1 MAGDERRDAFLKR
14 WSRLKREGGRDAGQA
29 QAPAPQDEMAQ
40 EARADAAIP
49 EDLENFDAGALDP
62 ETADFS
68 RFVRDDV
75 PGDIQR
81 MALRKLWESD
91 ETLACMDGLND
102 YDEDFTPSGVAAAAA
117 DFMRRAA
124 QWLEEEEEDTET
136 ASTAKDTPEA
146 EEQPDDQEDVKE
158 ENGLSGRVQEP

>member
-14 WSRLKREGGRDAGQA
+14 WSRLKREGGRDAEKA

-40 EARADAAIP
+40 EALEDAAIP

-124 QWLEEEEEDTET
+124 QWLEEDEEAQAEIRQTQ
-136 ASTAKDTPEA
+136 PEA
-146 EEQPDDQEDVKE
+146 QAGDKPEPPGAEGERPSGDEE
-158 ENGLSGRVQEP
+158 S

>member
-14 WSRLKREGGRDAGQA
+14 WSRLKREGGRDAEKA
-29 QAPAPQDEMAQ
+29 QAPAPRDEMAQ

-49 EDLENFDAGALDP
+49 EDLENFDAAALDP

-81 MALRKLWESD
+81 MALRKLLESD

-102 YDEDFTPSGVAAAAA
+102 YDEDFTPSGIAAAAA

-124 QWLEEEEEDTET
+124 QWLEEEDEEARAEIRQTQ
-136 ASTAKDTPEA
+136 PEA
-146 EEQPDDQEDVKE
+146 QTGDKPEPPAPDGEPPSGDEE
-158 ENGLSGRVQEP
+158 S

>member
-1 MAGDERRDAFLKR
+1 MARDERRDAFLKR
-14 WSRLKREGGRDAGQA
+14 WSRMKRERKRDAGQA
-29 QAPAPQDEMAQ
+29 QAPAPQDEMTQ
-40 EARADAAIP
+40 EAPPDAAIP
-49 EDLENFDAGALDP
+49 EDLEDFDAGALDP

-75 PGDIQR
+75 PGGIQR

-124 QWLEEEEEDTET
+124 QWLEEDEEDRAEIRQTH
-136 ASTAKDTPEA
+136 PEA
-146 EEQPDDQEDVKE
+146 QAGDKPEPPAPDGERPSGKEQ
-158 ENGLSGRVQEP
+158 G